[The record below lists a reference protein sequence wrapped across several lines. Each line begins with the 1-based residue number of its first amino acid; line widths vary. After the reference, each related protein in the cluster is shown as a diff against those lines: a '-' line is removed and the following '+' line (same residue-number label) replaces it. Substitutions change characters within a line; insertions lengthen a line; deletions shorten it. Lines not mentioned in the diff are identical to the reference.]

1 MNIYASGIGGS
12 VASCAHDAIMTPLDV
27 VKQRVQLG
35 LYQKPMQALKAII
48 KNEGFHA
55 LYTSY
60 FTTILMNVPNAA
72 VLVMTNDWLKSILNP
87 TGEQVREKEKGNDE

>member
-1 MNIYASGIGGS
+1 
-12 VASCAHDAIMTPLDV
+12 MTPLDV

-60 FTTILMNVPNAA
+60 LTTILMNDTNAA
-72 VLVMTNDWLKSILNP
+72 VLVMTN
-87 TGEQVREKEKGNDE
+87 E

>member
-1 MNIYASGIGGS
+1 
-12 VASCAHDAIMTPLDV
+12 MTPLDV

-60 FTTILMNVPNAA
+60 FTTIL
-72 VLVMTNDWLKSILNP
+72 TNLFFLLI
-87 TGEQVREKEKGNDE
+87 